1 MDYRQLTEQE
11 EYENLGLDFQH
22 CAGPGESAGGYGR
35 GAQECDEPAFQEQV
49 RRPAGH
55 RRGREGSAERDRDYV
70 LAGGHWRFYGG
81 DGDDPT
87 PARFGGVD
95 RSHDLHAG
103 NTVHP
108 QAFGSAITYCRRYGL
123 QSLVGLPADD
133 DDGNAGSVLTEKLAL
148 SNIAAA
154 KSLAN
159 LQTVWEAMPVDVR
172 KIKSVA
178 EAKAK
183 KKADFLAAE
192 EEHAAT
198 V

>member
-1 MDYRQLTEQE
+1 MKTSDSISSIAPALVKAQAAMGVAHKSATNPHFRSKYADLTEVIDAVKGPLNENGIVFLQGVGGDSTGVMVTTRFLHASGEWIE
-11 EYENLGLDFQH
+11 ETIYMPVTQQTPQ
-22 CAGPGESAGGYGR
+22 AY
-35 GAQECDEPAFQEQV
+35 
-49 RRPAGH
+49 
-55 RRGREGSAERDRDYV
+55 GSA
-70 LAGGHWRFYGG
+70 
-81 DGDDPT
+81 T
-87 PARFGGVD
+87 
-95 RSHDLHAG
+95 
-103 NTVHP
+103 
-108 QAFGSAITYCRRYGL
+108 TYCKRYGL
-123 QSLVGLPADD
+123 QSFAGLPADD

-154 KSLAN
+154 KTLAE
-159 LQTVWEAMPVDVR
+159 LQRAWELFTPEIR

>member
-1 MDYRQLTEQE
+1 MKTSDSISSIAPALVKAQAAMGVAHKSATNPHFKSKYADLPAIVE
-11 EYENLGLDFQH
+11 
-22 CAGPGESAGGYGR
+22 AVKGPLNETGITFLQGVTGDSTGVMVTTRLLHVSGEWIEATIYMPVTQS
-35 GAQECDEPAFQEQV
+35 
-49 RRPAGH
+49 
-55 RRGREGSAERDRDYV
+55 
-70 LAGGHWRFYGG
+70 
-81 DGDDPT
+81 T
-87 PARFGGVD
+87 
-95 RSHDLHAG
+95 
-103 NTVHP
+103 P